1 MATHAEAPKGP
12 IVTPPAH
19 TDAYMDMAARRGMSD
34 FFGHVVT
41 WGSMLLL
48 TVVGYAVFTLCMHI
62 TWIAALIGFA
72 VFAVLGGLVLNMGG
86 AWLAT
91 VAGLFVMGLVVQ
103 GLIALGSAL
112 LPH

>member
-1 MATHAEAPKGP
+1 MASHAEAPKGP
-12 IVTPPAH
+12 IETPPAH
-19 TDAYMDMAARRGMSD
+19 TDAYMDMAARRGMSE

-62 TWIAALIGFA
+62 TWVAALIGFA

-91 VAGLFVMGLVVQ
+91 VAGLFVLGLLVQ